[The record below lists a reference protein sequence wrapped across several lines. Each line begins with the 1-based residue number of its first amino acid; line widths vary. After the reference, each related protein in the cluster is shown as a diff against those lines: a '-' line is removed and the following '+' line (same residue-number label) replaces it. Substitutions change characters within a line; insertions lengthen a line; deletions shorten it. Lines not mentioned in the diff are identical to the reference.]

1 MATEIP
7 NSKISSRGNLP
18 DEIKRWIA
26 DNQSELTVEQ
36 MAERLNVNP
45 TRIINV
51 INTLNTLPPVKNM
64 AWRDR
69 LKRSKAWRHIKDEF
83 SEDELEYF
91 SDKYIQLMGQFN
103 EDILPTEEQQVIGL
117 IRVEIMQH
125 RNMAGRKQLGESSDR
140 IRQMIDGIL
149 GAVNGDM
156 SRLDEAGTN
165 HIIDLQNQ
173 LAGLE
178 NSQNSKT
185 KEFLELSKE
194 HASLTD
200 KLKASRSQ
208 RISAATSDKM
218 TWPEMVKA
226 LMDKDLQEKESRKFE
241 LRRIAA
247 NKELDRLTQPH
258 RYMDNQ
264 VDIPILYSGSVDN
277 LDNVENIEKNEDK
290 NLTGDE

>member
-1 MATEIP
+1 
-7 NSKISSRGNLP
+7 
-18 DEIKRWIA
+18 
-26 DNQSELTVEQ
+26 
-36 MAERLNVNP
+36 
-45 TRIINV
+45 
-51 INTLNTLPPVKNM
+51 M